1 MTPPTKSVRALTYLR
16 DGFRCV
22 ACGSHDLL
30 EWNHREASG
39 HGGRGR
45 KAPKV
50 TPADGVS
57 MCHRHNGLLES
68 DADFRVRGL
77 TLGWKILRNRGA
89 MQSHEIPYFDV
100 NERVYYL
107 PLVDGTRQQIPHAL
121 AQELLEA
128 AGNLNRKDVA

>member
-1 MTPPTKSVRALTYLR
+1 MTAPTKSVRDLTYLR

-45 KAPKV
+45 KAPKL
-50 TPADGVS
+50 TPADGVTL
-57 MCHRHNGLLES
+57 CTFCNQGLE
-68 DADFRVRGL
+68 ADGQDRGL
-77 TLGWKILRNRGA
+77 ALGWKLRRNRGR
-89 MQSHEIPYFDV
+89 MQSCEIPYYDTNDRVFYLPSV
-100 NERVYYL
+100 TGERV
-107 PLVDGTRQQIPHAL
+107 PVNPNL

-128 AGNLNRKDVA
+128 SGNLNRKDVA